1 MNKTTR
7 RQLLGGLAALT
18 SAYGLGVATPRIISY
33 VERARFRRAIDA
45 VLPLQPILAN
55 LDIGQPI
62 AKLVEAGVI
71 DRGKFITAHEK
82 RGPVPEWVSQALDGK
97 SVELIFSLETAPY
110 NLNLLWPLGLA
121 TKAAF
126 NKDSPINGDDLGKFA
141 STGGWTLGQ
150 ENNGASYFNAVKTL
164 NLTPDQSDMVRRLAD
179 NVYRPCCGNSAFFQ
193 DCNHGSA
200 MLGLMELAAA
210 DGRNA
215 AEILELAKVA
225 NGFWYPQQYVEIALY
240 FDAIENL
247 PWKSAPADRAL
258 SAEFSS
264 IGGLHKNVRTSLASQ
279 GIITGKPRNSGASG
293 GSGCAV

>member
-33 VERARFRRAIDA
+33 VERAPYRRAIDA
-45 VLPLQPILAN
+45 VLPLQPVPTG

-71 DRGKFITAHEK
+71 DREKFMMVHAK

-97 SVELIFSLETAPY
+97 SAELVFSLETALY

-126 NKDSPINGDDLGKFA
+126 NEDSPINGDDLRRFA
-141 STGGWTLGQ
+141 STGGWTLGR
-150 ENNGASYFNAVKTL
+150 ENNGASYFNAVETL
-164 NLTPDQSDMVRRLAD
+164 KLTPGQSDLVRRLAE
-179 NVYRPCCGNSAFFQ
+179 NVFRPCCGNSAYFQ

-215 AEILELAKVA
+215 AEILELAKA
-225 NGFWYPQQYVEIALY
+225 TNGFWYPQQYVEIALH
-240 FDAIENL
+240 FDAMEDL
-247 PWKSAPADRAL
+247 PWKRAPADRVL

-264 IGGLHKNVRTSLASQ
+264 IGGLQKNVRAPLASQ
-279 GIITGKPRNSGASG
+279 GILTGKPRGRG

>member
-33 VERARFRRAIDA
+33 VERSRIRRAIGA
-45 VLPLQPILAN
+45 VLPLRPIPTG
-55 LDIGQPI
+55 LDIGRPI
-62 AKLVEAGVI
+62 ARLVEAGVI
-71 DRGKFITAHEK
+71 DREKFMTAHAK
-82 RGPVPEWVSQALDGK
+82 RGAVPEWVLQALDGK
-97 SVELIFSLETAPY
+97 SVELAFSLETAPY

-126 NKDSPINGDDLGKFA
+126 NEDSPINGGDLGKFA
-141 STGGWTLGQ
+141 STGGWTLGR
-150 ENNGASYFNAVKTL
+150 ENSGASYFNAVETL
-164 NLTPDQSDMVRRLAD
+164 NLTPDHSVMVRRLAD
-179 NVYRPCCGNSAFFQ
+179 NVFRPCCGNSAYFQ

-210 DGRNA
+210 DGRDA
-215 AEILELAKVA
+215 AEILEMAKTA

-240 FDAIENL
+240 FDVLEDM
-247 PWKSAPADRAL
+247 PWKSVPAERVL

-264 IGGLHKNVRTSLASQ
+264 IGGLHKNVRAPLASQ
-279 GIITGKPRNSGASG
+279 GMLTGQPRSLG

>member
-1 MNKTTR
+1 MNQTTR

-33 VERARFRRAIDA
+33 VGKAPYRRAIDA
-45 VLPLQPILAN
+45 ILPLRPVPTG
-55 LDIGQPI
+55 LDIGRPV
-62 AKLVEAGVI
+62 ARLVEAGAI
-71 DRGKFITAHEK
+71 DREKFITAHAK

-97 SVELIFSLETAPY
+97 SAELAFSLATAPY

-126 NKDSPINGDDLGKFA
+126 NEDSSINGDDLDSFA
-141 STGGWTLGQ
+141 STGGWFLGQ
-150 ENNGASYFNAVKTL
+150 DDNGAAYFNAVETL
-164 NLTPDQSDMVRRLAD
+164 RLTPDQSDMVRRLAE
-179 NVYRPCCGNSAFFQ
+179 NVYRPCCGNSAYFQ

-200 MLGLMELAAA
+200 MLGLIELAAA

-215 AEILELAKVA
+215 AEILELAKTA
-225 NGFWYPQQYVEIALY
+225 NGFWYPQQYVEMALY
-240 FDAIENL
+240 FDVMEDL
-247 PWKSAPADRAL
+247 SWKGVPAERVL

-264 IGGLHKNVRTSLASQ
+264 ISGLHKNVRGPLASQ
-279 GIITGKPRNSGASG
+279 GVLTGRWRNSG

>member
-7 RQLLGGLAALT
+7 RHLLAGLAALT

-33 VERARFRRAIDA
+33 VKRAPFRRAIGA
-45 VLPLQPILAN
+45 VLPLRPIPAG
-55 LDIGQPI
+55 LDIGRPV

-71 DRGKFITAHEK
+71 DREKFMTAHEK
-82 RGPVPEWVSQALDGK
+82 RDPVPEWVSQALDGK
-97 SVELIFSLETAPY
+97 SVELTFSLEAAPY

-121 TKAAF
+121 TNAAF
-126 NKDSPINGDDLGKFA
+126 NQDSPINGDDLRKFA
-141 STGGWTLGQ
+141 STGGWTLGR
-150 ENNGASYFNAVKTL
+150 ENNGASYFNAVETL
-164 NLTPDQSDMVRRLAD
+164 DLTPDRSGMVHRLAD
-179 NVYRPCCGNSAFFQ
+179 NVFRPCCGNSAYFQ

-215 AEILELAKVA
+215 AEILELAKTA

-240 FDAIENL
+240 FDAMEDL
-247 PWKSAPADRAL
+247 PWKRAPAERVL
-258 SAEFSS
+258 SAEYSS
-264 IGGLHKNVRTSLASQ
+264 IGGLIRNVRAPLARQ
-279 GIITGKPRNSGASG
+279 GLLTGKPRNSGASG

>member
-1 MNKTTR
+1 MDKTTR
-7 RQLLGGLAALT
+7 RQLLAGFAALT

-33 VERARFRRAIDA
+33 VERAPYRRAIDA
-45 VLPLQPILAN
+45 ILPLRPISTG
-55 LDIGQPI
+55 LDIGRPI
-62 AKLVEAGVI
+62 AKLVEAGAI
-71 DRGKFITAHEK
+71 DREKFITAHEK
-82 RGPVPEWVSQALDGK
+82 RGPVPEWVSQALDGN
-97 SVELIFSLETAPY
+97 SAELIFSLETAPY

-121 TKAAF
+121 TKVAF
-126 NKDSPINGDDLGKFA
+126 NEDSPINGADLRKFA

-150 ENNGASYFNAVKTL
+150 ENNGASYFNVVETL
-164 NLTPDQSDMVRRLAD
+164 KLTPDQSNMVRRLAD
-179 NVYRPCCGNSAFFQ
+179 NVFRPCCGNSAYFQ

-215 AEILELAKVA
+215 VEILELAKAA

-240 FDAIENL
+240 FDAVEDL
-247 PWKSAPADRAL
+247 SWKRAPAERVL

-264 IGGLHKNVRTSLASQ
+264 ISGLHKNVRAPLASQ
-279 GIITGKPRNSGASG
+279 GLLTGKPQNRG

>member
-1 MNKTTR
+1 MKRITR

-33 VERARFRRAIDA
+33 VGKAPYRRAIDA
-45 VLPLQPILAN
+45 ILPLRPVPTG
-55 LDIGQPI
+55 LDIGRPV
-62 AKLVEAGVI
+62 ARLVEAGAI
-71 DRGKFITAHEK
+71 DREKFMTAHAK

-97 SVELIFSLETAPY
+97 SAELAFSLATAPY

-126 NKDSPINGDDLGKFA
+126 NEDSSINGDDLDSFA
-141 STGGWTLGQ
+141 STGGWFLGQ
-150 ENNGASYFNAVKTL
+150 DDNGAAYFNAVETL
-164 NLTPDQSDMVRRLAD
+164 RLTPDQSDMVCRLAE
-179 NVYRPCCGNSAFFQ
+179 NVYRPCCGNSAYFQ

-200 MLGLMELAAA
+200 MLGLIELAAA

-215 AEILELAKVA
+215 AEILELAKTA
-225 NGFWYPQQYVEIALY
+225 NGFWYTQQYVEMALY
-240 FDAIENL
+240 FDVMEDL
-247 PWKSAPADRAL
+247 SWKGVPAERVL

-264 IGGLHKNVRTSLASQ
+264 ISGLHKNVRGPLASQ
-279 GIITGKPRNSGASG
+279 GVLTGRWRNSG